1 MRRREFITLLGGA
14 AANWPLAASAQQ
26 PAGAIRRVG
35 VLIPFAESDT
45 EAQSQ
50 VMAFREAFQ
59 KLGWQEG
66 HNIRIDYRWT
76 GSDVDRIQ
84 TSAKELV
91 ELHPEVILGRSTPV
105 IAALLKESQAIPIVF
120 VVVSDPVGE
129 GFVANMAKP
138 GGRVTGFTNVES
150 SLGGKWLEL
159 LKQIV
164 PGISRVTVM
173 LNPKT
178 APGGGSYYLRMV
190 ESAAA
195 AIGVPVI
202 VSPIKDAEEIQRA
215 IIEVSSD
222 PHGGLVVMPDVTTVA
237 HRKLIISLAA
247 ERRVPAV
254 YGFRSFAKD
263 GGLVSYGVDLIDLY
277 RRGATYV
284 DRILRGAKPSD
295 LPVQAP
301 TGFELVINLKTA
313 NTLGLTVPPAM
324 LATADEVIE

>member
-1 MRRREFITLLGGA
+1 MKRREFITLLGGA
-14 AANWPLAASAQQ
+14 AAWPLAARAQQ
-26 PAGAIRRVG
+26 ADGMRRIG

-50 VMAFREAFQ
+50 VRAFQEAFQ

-66 HNIRIDYRWT
+66 RNIRIDYRWT
-76 GSDVDRIQ
+76 GGDVDRIR

-91 ELHPEVILGRSTPV
+91 ELHPDVILGRSTPV
-105 IAALLKESQAIPIVF
+105 IAALLKESRTIPIVF

-138 GGRVTGFTNVES
+138 GGSVTGFTNVES
-150 SLGGKWLEL
+150 SLGGKWLAL
-159 LKQIV
+159 LKEIV
-164 PGISRVTVM
+164 PGISHVSVM

-178 APGGGSYYLRMV
+178 APGGGSYYLRLV

-195 AIGVPVI
+195 ALGIQLI
-202 VSPIKDAEEIQRA
+202 VSPIQDATEIERA
-215 IIEVSSD
+215 IDKISRD
-222 PHGGLVVMPDVTTVA
+222 ANGGLVVMPDVTTVA
-237 HRKLIISLAA
+237 HRKLIVSLAA
-247 ERRVPAV
+247 EHRVPAV

-284 DRILRGAKPSD
+284 DRILHGVKPSD

-301 TGFELVINLKTA
+301 TGFELIINLKSA
-313 NTLGLTVPPAM
+313 KALGLTVPPSL

>member
-1 MRRREFITLLGGA
+1 VRRREFITLLGGVA
-14 AANWPLAASAQQ
+14 AAAPFSARAQQ
-26 PAGAIRRVG
+26 ADGMRRIG

-45 EAQSQ
+45 DAQAQ
-50 VMAFREAFQ
+50 VRAFQEAFQ

-66 HNIRIDYRWT
+66 RNIRIDYRWT
-76 GSDVDRIQ
+76 GGDVDRIR
-84 TSAKELV
+84 TFAKEIV
-91 ELHPEVILGRSTPV
+91 ELHPDVILGRSTPV
-105 IAALLKESQAIPIVF
+105 IAALLKESRTVPIVF

-129 GFVANMAKP
+129 GFIATMAKP
-138 GGRVTGFTNVES
+138 GGNVTGFTNVES
-150 SLGGKWLEL
+150 SLGGKWLAL
-159 LKQIV
+159 LKEIV
-164 PGISRVTVM
+164 PGISHISVM

-195 AIGVPVI
+195 AIGVQLI
-202 VSPIKDAEEIQRA
+202 VSPIQDAAEIERT
-215 IIEVSSD
+215 INEVSRD
-222 PHGGLVVMPDVTTVA
+222 PNGGLVVMPDVTTVA
-237 HRKLIISLAA
+237 HRKLIVSLAA
-247 ERRVPAV
+247 EHRVPAV

-284 DRILRGAKPSD
+284 DRILRGVKPSD

-301 TGFELVINLKTA
+301 TGFEMIINLKSA
-313 NTLGLTVPPAM
+313 KALGLTVPPTL

>member
-14 AANWPLAASAQQ
+14 VVGLPLVARAQQ
-26 PAGAIRRVG
+26 ANGVPRIG
-35 VLIPFAESDT
+35 VLIPFAESDID
-45 EAQSQ
+45 AQAQ
-50 VMAFREAFQ
+50 VHAFQEAFQ

-66 HNIRIDYRWT
+66 RNIRIDYRWT
-76 GSDVDRIQ
+76 GGDVDRIR
-84 TSAKELV
+84 TSAKEIV
-91 ELHPEVILGRSTPV
+91 ELHPDVILGRSTTV
-105 IAALLKESQAIPIVF
+105 IAALLKESRTVPIVF

-129 GFVANMAKP
+129 GFVATMAKP
-138 GGRVTGFTNVES
+138 GGNVTGFTNVES
-150 SLGGKWLEL
+150 SLGGKWLAL
-159 LKQIV
+159 LKEIV
-164 PGISRVTVM
+164 PGISHISVM

-195 AIGVPVI
+195 AIGIKLI
-202 VSPIKDAEEIQRA
+202 VSPIQDAAEIEQV
-215 IIEVSSD
+215 INDVSRD
-222 PHGGLVVMPDVTTVA
+222 ANGGLVVMPDVTTVA
-237 HRKLIISLAA
+237 HRKLIASLAA
-247 ERRVPAV
+247 EHRVPAV
-254 YGFRSFAKD
+254 YGFRSFVKD

-301 TGFELVINLKTA
+301 TGFELIINLQTA
-313 NTLGLTVPPAM
+313 KALGLTVPPSM